1 MADSPD
7 PEIQF
12 HAPPPEFGQGDDQ
25 NDHDDHEYEEER
37 RYSRDVGYGDASE
50 RRNYDILVSK
60 LQQRFGCTRQQSRW
74 LSRFESR
81 KRLPCESIAMLRDE
95 LRQLSQ
101 KAYTNLDPR
110 AKEALALNQLY
121 KSVSLEMKCRCIDKE
136 CATISDAVQ
145 VIERY
150 EAILGE
156 PPVTEKKKTAVRQI
170 STDDDKDYSF
180 GQLNARVAKLEQT
193 SYNTPTT
200 NPRPCIKQM
209 YHPKGTAGKL
219 QTVNVERPYLTDD
232 SSNGP
237 GKENY
242 GINDNCNKRIG
253 QLGKTCGKFDNGFYA
268 VGEICGLHVEFLV
281 DTGSTTTLL
290 ACKMFDQILERNKP
304 NLEPSRLNIKDVNG
318 NTITAYGQSIMNLN
332 FNGKLFPQTII
343 VCDISP
349 DAIIGQDFL
358 LHYVNTID
366 YQRMVLQTSL
376 TDIQCWVAG
385 VTQMVCRVEVKEEI
399 TIPANSRMFLPVD
412 IPFC

>member
-25 NDHDDHEYEEER
+25 NEHDDHEYEEER
-37 RYSRDVGYGDASE
+37 RYSRAFENGDTINCVELGGLSEKDKCLTLAASLRGPARTFYISLTIAE

-81 KRLPCESIAMLRDE
+81 KRLPCESIAMLGDE

-110 AKEALALNQLY
+110 AQEALALNQLY

-170 STDDDKDYSF
+170 STDDDQDYSF
-180 GQLNARVAKLEQT
+180 DQLNARVAKLEQT
-193 SYNTPTT
+193 SYNTPTAT
-200 NPRPCIKQM
+200 PRPCINQM
-209 YHPKGTAGKL
+209 HHPKGSLNANVLFVNHPGISSK
-219 QTVNVERPYLTDD
+219 TV
-232 SSNGP
+232 
-237 GKENY
+237 
-242 GINDNCNKRIG
+242 
-253 QLGKTCGKFDNGFYA
+253 
-268 VGEICGLHVEFLV
+268 
-281 DTGSTTTLL
+281 
-290 ACKMFDQILERNKP
+290 
-304 NLEPSRLNIKDVNG
+304 
-318 NTITAYGQSIMNLN
+318 
-332 FNGKLFPQTII
+332 
-343 VCDISP
+343 
-349 DAIIGQDFL
+349 
-358 LHYVNTID
+358 
-366 YQRMVLQTSL
+366 
-376 TDIQCWVAG
+376 QC
-385 VTQMVCRVEVKEEI
+385 
-399 TIPANSRMFLPVD
+399 
-412 IPFC
+412 

>member
-25 NDHDDHEYEEER
+25 NEHDDHEYEEER
-37 RYSRDVGYGDASE
+37 RYSRAFENGDTISRPKGNNRSFYIKPDSYSGSSDWDEYYSHFEDCVELGGLSEKDKCLTLAASLRGPARTFYISLTIAE

-81 KRLPCESIAMLRDE
+81 KRLPCESIAMLGDE

-110 AKEALALNQLY
+110 AQEALALNQLY

-170 STDDDKDYSF
+170 SADDDQDYSF
-180 GQLNARVAKLEQT
+180 DQLNARVAKLEQT
-193 SYNTPTT
+193 SYNTPTATPQTMYKSNAPSQGKFERKCFICESPRHIIKDCPMLKKVMSYAT
-200 NPRPCIKQM
+200 NQS
-209 YHPKGTAGKL
+209 
-219 QTVNVERPYLTDD
+219 RPYYG
-232 SSNGP
+232 SNNT
-237 GKENY
+237 GKQQENY
-242 GINDNCNKRIG
+242 N
-253 QLGKTCGKFDNGFYA
+253 
-268 VGEICGLHVEFLV
+268 
-281 DTGSTTTLL
+281 
-290 ACKMFDQILERNKP
+290 
-304 NLEPSRLNIKDVNG
+304 PSK
-318 NTITAYGQSIMNLN
+318 
-332 FNGKLFPQTII
+332 
-343 VCDISP
+343 
-349 DAIIGQDFL
+349 
-358 LHYVNTID
+358 
-366 YQRMVLQTSL
+366 
-376 TDIQCWVAG
+376 
-385 VTQMVCRVEVKEEI
+385 
-399 TIPANSRMFLPVD
+399 
-412 IPFC
+412 

>member
-25 NDHDDHEYEEER
+25 NEHDDHEYEEER
-37 RYSRDVGYGDASE
+37 RYSRAFENGDTISRPKGNNRSFYIKPDSYSGSSDWDEYYSHFEDCVELGGLSEKDKCLTLAASLRGPARTFYISLTIAE

-81 KRLPCESIAMLRDE
+81 KRLPCESIAMLGDE

-110 AKEALALNQLY
+110 AQEALALNQLY

-170 STDDDKDYSF
+170 STDDDQDYSF
-180 GQLNARVAKLEQT
+180 DQLNARVAKLEQT
-193 SYNTPTT
+193 SYNTPTAT
-200 NPRPCIKQM
+200 PRPCINQM
-209 YHPKGTAGKL
+209 HHPKGSLNANVLFVNHPGISSK
-219 QTVNVERPYLTDD
+219 TV
-232 SSNGP
+232 
-237 GKENY
+237 
-242 GINDNCNKRIG
+242 
-253 QLGKTCGKFDNGFYA
+253 
-268 VGEICGLHVEFLV
+268 
-281 DTGSTTTLL
+281 
-290 ACKMFDQILERNKP
+290 
-304 NLEPSRLNIKDVNG
+304 
-318 NTITAYGQSIMNLN
+318 
-332 FNGKLFPQTII
+332 
-343 VCDISP
+343 
-349 DAIIGQDFL
+349 
-358 LHYVNTID
+358 
-366 YQRMVLQTSL
+366 
-376 TDIQCWVAG
+376 QC
-385 VTQMVCRVEVKEEI
+385 
-399 TIPANSRMFLPVD
+399 
-412 IPFC
+412 

>member
-25 NDHDDHEYEEER
+25 NEHDDHEYEEER
-37 RYSRDVGYGDASE
+37 RYSRAFENGD
-50 RRNYDILVSK
+50 
-60 LQQRFGCTRQQSRW
+60 
-74 LSRFESR
+74 
-81 KRLPCESIAMLRDE
+81 
-95 LRQLSQ
+95 
-101 KAYTNLDPR
+101 
-110 AKEALALNQLY
+110 
-121 KSVSLEMKCRCIDKE
+121 
-136 CATISDAVQ
+136 TIIQ

-170 STDDDKDYSF
+170 STDDDQDYSF
-180 GQLNARVAKLEQT
+180 DQLNTRVAKLEQT
-193 SYNTPTT
+193 SYNTPTAT
-200 NPRPCIKQM
+200 PRPW
-209 YHPKGTAGKL
+209 
-219 QTVNVERPYLTDD
+219 
-232 SSNGP
+232 
-237 GKENY
+237 
-242 GINDNCNKRIG
+242 
-253 QLGKTCGKFDNGFYA
+253 KTCGKFDNGFYA
-268 VGEICGLHVEFLV
+268 VGEVNGLHVEFLV

-318 NTITAYGQSIMNLN
+318 NTIIAYGQSIMNLN
-332 FNGKLFPQTII
+332 FNGKQFPQTII

-358 LHYVNTID
+358 LHYVNKID

-385 VTQMVCRVEVKEEI
+385 ENRDDVPGRKSKKKPPYLPIQECLYQWISLSVK
-399 TIPANSRMFLPVD
+399 N
-412 IPFC
+412 